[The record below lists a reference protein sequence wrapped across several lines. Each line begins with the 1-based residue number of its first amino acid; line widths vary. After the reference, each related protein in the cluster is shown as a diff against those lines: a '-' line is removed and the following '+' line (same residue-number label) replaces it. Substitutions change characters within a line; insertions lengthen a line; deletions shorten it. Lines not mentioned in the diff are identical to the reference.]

1 MSGALPGGQEEPSPP
16 PPPPPPPPDAG
27 EGVLPPLDP
36 GHMSHVTGQYCSAMT
51 LDSPFVHPFMLYVFM
66 TKEVQSEKPLRELC
80 TSASAKPSLSSTQLP
95 PPDAGEGVLSSPR
108 PPPLAPPWVAQM
120 HVLEGLHSPPVEAVF
135 MNNSLPFVWVE
146 GEKEHPTGL
155 PSCNRALTVEIPCP
169 EVREIPSSIAAA
181 RHSAVPVIREL
192 PVVVVQVPATIVV
205 EDGEACADVE
215 HWFTAL
221 RQKRPVMAVQ
231 AAVPQMHSALLA
243 VVPSVIEQRG
253 PWALALQVD
262 VGA

>member
-27 EGVLPPLDP
+27 EGMLPPLDP

-108 PPPLAPPWVAQM
+108 PPPSDVGAGELLPWPPLVA
-120 HVLEGLHSPPVEAVF
+120 
-135 MNNSLPFVWVE
+135 
-146 GEKEHPTGL
+146 T
-155 PSCNRALTVEIPCP
+155 
-169 EVREIPSSIAAA
+169 
-181 RHSAVPVIREL
+181 
-192 PVVVVQVPATIVV
+192 
-205 EDGEACADVE
+205 
-215 HWFTAL
+215 
-221 RQKRPVMAVQ
+221 
-231 AAVPQMHSALLA
+231 QMHSAVARLHVA
-243 VVPSVIEQRG
+243 
-253 PWALALQVD
+253 VD
-262 VGA
+262 VTIVLKYNDDPIRRHPGAFPAEEIMVAVTSLSPNIIAAASHSDFVVMDD

>member
-1 MSGALPGGQEEPSPP
+1 
-16 PPPPPPPPDAG
+16 
-27 EGVLPPLDP
+27 
-36 GHMSHVTGQYCSAMT
+36 
-51 LDSPFVHPFMLYVFM
+51 
-66 TKEVQSEKPLRELC
+66 
-80 TSASAKPSLSSTQLP
+80 
-95 PPDAGEGVLSSPR
+95 
-108 PPPLAPPWVAQM
+108 M